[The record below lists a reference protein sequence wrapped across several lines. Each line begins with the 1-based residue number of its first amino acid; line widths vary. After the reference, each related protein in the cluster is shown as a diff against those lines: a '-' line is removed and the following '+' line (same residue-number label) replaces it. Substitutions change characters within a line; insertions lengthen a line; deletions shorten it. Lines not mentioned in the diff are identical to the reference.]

1 MIMKID
7 FESRSPIDIKK
18 AGGYAYAE
26 HLDTEVLCLAVK
38 ADDEETMI
46 WVPEQFREFR
56 ATEISDEE
64 LSELVVLADTISA
77 HNAGGFERPMWTEH
91 MVRRRGFPEIPISK
105 WDDTAARAAM
115 CALPRSLDGACKALG
130 VSQQK
135 DEEGYK
141 LMLKMCKP
149 KALTKKERQKWA
161 DWFDTSEEY
170 IADVGKMVL
179 ASLKVDPRA
188 PKILSEKFDD
198 YHIFYKYHFNQDDFE
213 RLCQYCIQDVEAEY
227 ALARELPPL
236 PKMERRIWELDQTI
250 NDRGIL
256 ADLTSVEHAEA
267 IIGQHTERLQ
277 AELQELTGG
286 AVCTAKQVAKM
297 TAWMGEN
304 GCEVDGLTKQ
314 DVRDALSGEID
325 PAVRRVLEIRQS
337 LSMSSTA
344 KLAAIRA
351 FACRDGRLRGMFMYH
366 GAGTG
371 RWTGKGP
378 QPQNFPRGNETMAP
392 EMILDRCLPQRDLDL
407 IEMVWGDPM
416 DVISSCL
423 RGLFIAS
430 PGHDLLAADYSAIEG
445 RGLAFLAGE
454 EHVLEGYRKKLDPY
468 KVAASGIFKV
478 TYEQIDK
485 KKRQV
490 GKVAELLLGYQG
502 GYRALIAGGAERFGM
517 TEEEMKSTVTL
528 WRESRPKTVALWKGL
543 EQAAYLCVE
552 KGVETKFRAIRFRL
566 HGKFLQMVLP
576 SGRPLWYFAPRLQP
590 VTTPWGEE
598 KRMVTAMVVDSITKQ
613 WVRRPY
619 HGGLLAENCT
629 QAMCR
634 DLLALGIIR
643 CEAAGYKVVGH
654 VHDEIVA
661 EVPEGW
667 GSVEDMEAIMSEV
680 PKWAEGMPISAEG
693 YRAKRYRK

>member
-1 MIMKID
+1 MELFID
-7 FESRSPIDIKK
+7 FESRSPLDIKK
-18 AGGYAYAE
+18 CGAYAYAE
-26 HLDTEVLCLAVK
+26 HPDTEVLCLAVK
-38 ADDEETMI
+38 VDDGDTDI
-46 WVPEQFREFR
+46 WVPLDFDFRGTALANFR
-56 ATEISDEE
+56 LRE
-64 LSELVVLADTISA
+64 LIEAADHIHA
-77 HNAGGFERPMWTEH
+77 HNAGFERCMWTEH
-91 MVRRRGFPEIPISK
+91 MVKRRGFPDIPVSK

-115 CALPRSLDGACKALG
+115 CALPRSLDGATKALG
-130 VSQQK
+130 LSAEK
-135 DEEGYK
+135 DQEGYK

-149 KALTKKERQKWA
+149 KALTKKERVALGKRINWP
-161 DWFDTSEEY
+161 E
-170 IADVGKMVL
+170 ADVQEYGKTVL
-179 ASLKVDPRA
+179 SALKVDPRA
-188 PKILSEKFDD
+188 PSLLDGNLGTD
-198 YHIFYKYHFNQDDFE
+198 YHDFFKYHFTPQDFE

-227 ALARELPPL
+227 ALAQELPPL

-256 ADLTSVEHAEA
+256 ADLVSVEHAEA
-267 IIGQHTERLQ
+267 IIEEHSSKLQ
-277 AELQELTGG
+277 EELQELTGG
-286 AVCTAKQVAKM
+286 AVGTAKQVAKM
-297 TAWMGEN
+297 TSWMSEN
-304 GCEVDGLTKQ
+304 GCELDGLTKQ

-351 FACRDGRLRGMFMYH
+351 FACRDGRLRGMFMFH

-423 RGLFIAS
+423 RGLFVAS

-454 EHVLEGYRKKLDPY
+454 EHVLEGYRNKLDPY
-468 KVAASGIFKV
+468 RVAASGIFKV
-478 TYEQIDK
+478 PYDQIDK

-502 GYRALIAGGAERFGM
+502 GHKALVAGGAERLGM
-517 TEEEMKSTVTL
+517 TESEMKSTVTL

-566 HGKFLQMVLP
+566 HGKFLQMILP
-576 SGRPLWYFAPRLQP
+576 SGRPLWYFAPRLSG

-598 KRMVTAMVVDSITKQ
+598 KRAVTAMTVDSMTKQ

-619 HGGLLAENCT
+619 HGGLWAENAT
-629 QAMCR
+629 QAFCR
-634 DLLALGIIR
+634 DLLAMGLIR

-667 GSVEDMEAIMSEV
+667 GSVEEMEAIMSEV